1 LSDEDSDAELV
12 TPEVDVAILRTLA
25 RIRQKDPLVYEDGR
39 QVFDGT
45 LRLALAARPQL
56 TSWSAE
62 EEQRTASTSGPT
74 KAKAT
79 KTKPVLLK
87 DYQRS
92 RLIADPTASLPDT
105 VSAAGFLPTFAQE
118 ESALRA
124 ETTKAFHG
132 VDSDDESEGE
142 DLLQPR
148 EKTKDEREKED
159 EEYQK
164 FLKENVGDREVEDAL
179 EQEEKFLRE

>member
-1 LSDEDSDAELV
+1 M
-12 TPEVDVAILRTLA
+12 
-25 RIRQKDPLVYEDGR
+25 
-39 QVFDGT
+39 
-45 LRLALAARPQL
+45 
-56 TSWSAE
+56 
-62 EEQRTASTSGPT
+62 
-74 KAKAT
+74 
-79 KTKPVLLK
+79 LLK